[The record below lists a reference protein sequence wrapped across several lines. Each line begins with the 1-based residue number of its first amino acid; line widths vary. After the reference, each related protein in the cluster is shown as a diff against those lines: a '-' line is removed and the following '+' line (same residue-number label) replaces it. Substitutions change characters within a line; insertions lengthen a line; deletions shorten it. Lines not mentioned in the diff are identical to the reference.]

1 VSTSKEAKLARKSSI
16 EHVFNELVDLSKQ
29 FWQVSLFATILFI
42 VLTLFA
48 VKFAVGMLSGVDSGS
63 PTNVAIINSIGWVFY
78 LVPIVFG
85 MITLFFG
92 VNTLKGYVESKYT

>member
-1 VSTSKEAKLARKSSI
+1 MASEP
-16 EHVFNELVDLSKQ
+16 
-29 FWQVSLFATILFI
+29 FATILFI